1 MIVDPGPLVYR
12 GSLTATHTAR
22 AVAGSNGF
30 TRVISIDIQGLAV
43 HRGGVT
49 RTLAKARRPSLLVA
63 SRRRR

>member
-43 HRGGVT
+43 HRGGVAAPVSKPAAS
-49 RTLAKARRPSLLVA
+49 LA
-63 SRRRR
+63 